1 MRAIAAPAS
10 LKEVLSAVAAAEAVA
25 AGLRAGG
32 AEAVA
37 VPVADGGEGS
47 LEVLERALGGMWRE
61 ATVSAPLG
69 GTVCARWLL
78 LPSDKVSQGGTAVVE
93 SAQALGFQTVSELDP
108 VRASSRGLGELIVA
122 AAREAQSLLVCLGGT
137 VTVDG
142 GAGMREVL
150 RELPLPTRIACDV
163 LSPLLDAVYVF
174 AGQKGA
180 TEEQLDL
187 LAERLSGLP
196 DIPGSGAAG
205 GLGGAFAALGAEL
218 LPGAEL
224 VLDEI
229 GFDPSGYDLVVT
241 GEGAVD
247 ETTWAGKA
255 PGEVVCRCRE
265 AGVRCHLFSARDDLS
280 GDRARAERDLF
291 ELGERLGRA
300 G

>member
-10 LKEVLSAVAAAEAVA
+10 LKEVLSAVAAAEALA

-32 AEAVA
+32 AEAIA

-108 VRASSRGLGELIVA
+108 VRASSRGLGELILA

-150 RELPLPTRIACDV
+150 DELPLPTRVACDV
-163 LSPLLDAVYVF
+163 LSPLLDAAYVF
-174 AGQKGA
+174 ATQKGA
-180 TEEQLDL
+180 TEEQLEL
-187 LAERLSGLP
+187 LAERLRGLP

-255 PGEVVCRCRE
+255 PGEVVRRCRE
-265 AGVRCHLFSARDDLS
+265 AGVRFHLFSARDDLS
-280 GDRARAERDLF
+280 GDPALAERDLF
-291 ELGERLGRA
+291 ELGRDLARA

>member
-10 LKEVLSAVAAAEAVA
+10 LKEVLSAVAAADALA

-32 AEAVA
+32 AEAIA
-37 VPVADGGEGS
+37 IPVADGGEGT
-47 LEVLERALGGMWRE
+47 LDVLGGDLRD
-61 ATVSAPLG
+61 AVVSAPLG
-69 GTVCARWLL
+69 GCVRARWSLR
-78 LPSDKVSQGGTAVVE
+78 DDGTAVVE
-93 SAQALGFQTVSELDP
+93 SAQALGFQTVSALDP

-150 RELPLPTRIACDV
+150 NELPLPTRVACDV

-174 AGQKGA
+174 AWQKGA
-180 TEEQLDL
+180 KEEQLDL
-187 LAERLSGLP
+187 LADRLRGLP
-196 DIPGSGAAG
+196 DVPGSGSAG

-218 LPGAEL
+218 LPGAAL

-229 GFDPSGYDLVVT
+229 GFDPRGYDLVVT

-255 PGEVVCRCRE
+255 PGEVVRRCRD

-280 GDRARAERDLF
+280 GDRTRAEPDLF
-291 ELGERLGRA
+291 ELGEQLARSELRPG
-300 G
+300 